1 MRLMRLLFLCHS
13 HPELQAGGT
22 EIVARDLFRTL
33 RAAGHDGV
41 FLAGTAAHQRP
52 PSPGTALQTASDQP
66 DEVLLWSAGFD
77 SFFLSQTDLHG
88 TIPEFVTLLRDLA
101 PEVVHVH
108 HTLQLGMEMLPLIR
122 RVAPGARIVMTLHDF
137 YPICASDGQMA
148 SPEGVLCQAASLDA
162 CRRCHPG
169 RSATDFRLRGL
180 QVAGAFAA
188 VDHFVAPSD
197 FLRQRYVAWG
207 LPADRISVVPNG
219 MPTQAAAPHRA
230 SPDGRRDRFA
240 FFGHINRFK
249 GATVAL
255 AASTR
260 LTREG
265 LAHGLALHGGTRYQS
280 ADVLQR
286 FAEALAAAPDARH
299 IGAFQRADQPRL
311 IAAADWVVVPSIW
324 WENAP
329 LVVAEAFAHRRPVIC
344 ADVGGMAE
352 MVHDGVD
359 GLHAA
364 VGDPA
369 SFAAA
374 MRRAV
379 ETTGLWQ
386 RLVDG
391 IMPPV
396 SLAASADAHLALYR
410 SLTPRPATVPVR
422 RGRAMAALP
431 VDVPA

>member
-1 MRLMRLLFLCHS
+1 MRLLFLCHS

-22 EIVARDLFRTL
+22 EIFARDLFRTL
-33 RAAGHDGV
+33 RAASHDGV

-52 PSPGTALQTASDQP
+52 PSPGTALQTASDQA
-66 DEVLLWSAGFD
+66 DEVLLWSGGFD

-88 TIPEFVTLLRDLA
+88 TIPEFVALLRELA
-101 PEVVHVH
+101 PNIVHVH

-122 RVAPGARIVMTLHDF
+122 RVAPAARIVMTLHDF

-169 RSATDFRLRGL
+169 RSATDFRLRSL
-180 QVAGAFAA
+180 QVTGAFAA
-188 VDHFVAPSD
+188 VDHFVAPSE

-207 LPADRISVVPNG
+207 LPADRISVIRNG
-219 MPTQAAAPHRA
+219 LPPHAPAPHRT
-230 SPDGRRDRFA
+230 SHDGRRDRFA

-255 AASTR
+255 AASAR
-260 LTREG
+260 LSREG
-265 LAHGLALHGGTRYQS
+265 VAHGLALHGDTRYQS
-280 ADVLQR
+280 AEVLQR
-286 FAEALAAAPDARH
+286 FDEALAAAPEARH
-299 IGAFQRADQPRL
+299 LGAFQRADQPRL

-352 MVHDGVD
+352 MVRDGVD

-369 SFAAA
+369 SFAAV
-374 MRRAV
+374 MRRAA
-379 ETTGLWQ
+379 ETPGLWQ

-391 IMPPV
+391 ITPPV
-396 SLAASADAHLALYR
+396 SITASATAHLELYGALP
-410 SLTPRPATVPVR
+410 PRPASPPR
-422 RGRAMAALP
+422 RSRTMADAPACLP
-431 VDVPA
+431 A